1 MYPTKIENSLVK
13 SLDMEIGIV
22 DDNPIKEKSRWNAK
36 YKIRTLLRPITHI
49 FGTINTKT
57 NYINF

>member
-22 DDNPIKEKSRWNAK
+22 YDNSIKEKK
-36 YKIRTLLRPITHI
+36 VGEMQDIKEELY
-49 FGTINTKT
+49 
-57 NYINF
+57 